1 MQKRIKKKW
10 KRVTKKNRME
20 QNRIEKDGRKGEKK
34 KEKENVEFI
43 KKKRR
48 NKGKQRE
55 FTGLFK
61 TSLDLSSFV

>member
-10 KRVTKKNRME
+10 KRVTKKIGW
-20 QNRIEKDGRKGEKK
+20 NRIEKDGRKGEKK

-48 NKGKQRE
+48 KKGKQRE

>member
-1 MQKRIKKKW
+1 
-10 KRVTKKNRME
+10 ME
-20 QNRIEKDGRKGEKK
+20 QNRIEKDGRKGGKK

-48 NKGKQRE
+48 KKGKQRE

-61 TSLDLSSFV
+61 TSLECLVLYDMN

>member
-1 MQKRIKKKW
+1 
-10 KRVTKKNRME
+10 ME

-48 NKGKQRE
+48 KKGKLRK